1 MSTNDLDTV
10 FSDDWSDDH
19 RSGVVAVV
27 GRPNVGKST
36 LINAILGQKIAITT
50 PKPQTTRRNQL
61 GIHSVDGGQM
71 LFVDTPGLHAPQTKL
86 GEYMMTVAETALD
99 DADVIVWIMDG
110 RKKKK
115 KADQHIAETLR
126 PYVGKTPMML
136 VLNKIDRVPEGA
148 SLAAHLEIINH
159 DSAYRLNA
167 RAGGTE
173 VEQLVQ
179 NIFQRL
185 PRGPRYYPV
194 EQVSDV
200 NMRFIVAEL
209 IREQIMLLTQQEIPH
224 AVAVEVF
231 DYKDREKRTDI
242 YANIYVEKG
251 SQKGIIIGKGGAM
264 IKRIGTDARQAI
276 KDMIDRPVY
285 LDLHVKVLKNW
296 RSDETFM
303 KRVGYFIPA
312 DDD

>member
-99 DADVIVWIMDG
+99 DADVIVWIMDASEAPQ
-110 RKKKK
+110 

>member
-61 GIHSVDGGQM
+61 GIHTMDGGQI

-86 GEYMMTVAETALD
+86 GEYMMTVAETALT
-99 DADVIVWIMDG
+99 DADVIVWIMDASEVPQ
-110 RKKKK
+110 
-115 KADQHIAETLR
+115 KADHHIAATVR

-148 SLAAHLEIINH
+148 SLAAHLEIIDH
-159 DSAYRLNA
+159 DNAYRLNA
-167 RAGGTE
+167 LAGGTE
-173 VEQLVQ
+173 VKQLVQ
-179 NIFQRL
+179 DIFQRL

-194 EQVSDV
+194 EQVSDL

-242 YANIYVEKG
+242 YANIYVEKS

-276 KDMIDRPVY
+276 KAMIGRPVY

-296 RSDETFM
+296 RSDDAFM